1 MFLLCDFIIVN
12 SFEHRTFD

>member
-12 SFEHRTFD
+12 SFKHRTFD